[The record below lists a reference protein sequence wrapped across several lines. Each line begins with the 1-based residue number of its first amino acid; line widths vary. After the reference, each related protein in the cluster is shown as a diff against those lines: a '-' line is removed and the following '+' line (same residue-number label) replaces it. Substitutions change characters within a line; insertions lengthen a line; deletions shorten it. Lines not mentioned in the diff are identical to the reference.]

1 VMGEKSL
8 SDWYLPAH
16 SMPPQSLSWCIKERL
31 FFYLCIFIKKKK
43 GLKMAIMNWRHFRLA
58 AAATAVAILAA
69 CGGGGADQT
78 SQRAGITSIKVMGD
92 SLSDVGVFKGIPT
105 NGRIFSVQDSASE
118 PNTDWTERIAAL
130 LGVPQLCNFFKY
142 TGAAAAPFSLVPGCT
157 SYAVGGGRIN
167 NFNPQTGA
175 GASPFSITYQLQV
188 ASSAG
193 NYKSTDLL
201 LIDGGGNDAADLVG
215 AYLNAAKDGGASYAA
230 MTGTLI
236 PAGTLAPMLA
246 NGQAGLAQ
254 VGGTYMVALADKF
267 YGSIKTNALDKGAE
281 RILVLNTPGITNTP
295 RFQMVLGGIA
305 AAYGGGA
312 TGAGARAQSEALF
325 KSWVEAF
332 NSRLAT
338 LVANDK
344 RIVLVDFYTA
354 FNDQIAN
361 PAQYGL
367 TNVTT
372 PACPITGMGSDGLPL
387 YNFQTCTAAAL
398 SAMTPPAGA
407 TGGSNWWQTYAFSDG
422 FHPTPLGYQ
431 LMSQLV
437 AKSLAT
443 AGWL

>member
-1 VMGEKSL
+1 
-8 SDWYLPAH
+8 
-16 SMPPQSLSWCIKERL
+16 
-31 FFYLCIFIKKKK
+31 
-43 GLKMAIMNWRHFRLA
+43 MAVMNWRFFRLA
-58 AAATAVAILAA
+58 VAATAVAILAA
-69 CGGGGADQT
+69 CGGGGADPT

-267 YGSIKTNALDKGAE
+267 YDSIKTNALDKGAE

>member
-1 VMGEKSL
+1 
-8 SDWYLPAH
+8 
-16 SMPPQSLSWCIKERL
+16 
-31 FFYLCIFIKKKK
+31 
-43 GLKMAIMNWRHFRLA
+43 MAITNWRHFRLA

-69 CGGGGADQT
+69 CGGGGADPT
-78 SQRAGITSIKVMGD
+78 SQRASITSIKVMGD

-130 LGVPQLCNFFKY
+130 LGVPQLCNFFKF

-201 LIDGGGNDAADLVG
+201 LIDGGGNDAADLVS

-246 NGQAGLAQ
+246 SGQAGLAQ
-254 VGGTYMVALADKF
+254 VGGAYMVALADKF

-361 PAQYGL
+361 PAEYGL

>member
-1 VMGEKSL
+1 
-8 SDWYLPAH
+8 
-16 SMPPQSLSWCIKERL
+16 
-31 FFYLCIFIKKKK
+31 
-43 GLKMAIMNWRHFRLA
+43 MAVMNWRFFRLA
-58 AAATAVAILAA
+58 VAATAVAILAA
-69 CGGGGADQT
+69 CGGGGADPT

-254 VGGTYMVALADKF
+254 VGGAYMVALADKF

>member
-1 VMGEKSL
+1 
-8 SDWYLPAH
+8 
-16 SMPPQSLSWCIKERL
+16 
-31 FFYLCIFIKKKK
+31 
-43 GLKMAIMNWRHFRLA
+43 MNWRHFRLA

-69 CGGGGADQT
+69 CGGGGADPT
-78 SQRAGITSIKVMGD
+78 SQRASITSIKVMGD

-130 LGVPQLCNFFKY
+130 LGVPQLCNFFKF

-246 NGQAGLAQ
+246 SGQAGLAQ
-254 VGGTYMVALADKF
+254 VGGAYMVALADKF

>member
-1 VMGEKSL
+1 
-8 SDWYLPAH
+8 
-16 SMPPQSLSWCIKERL
+16 
-31 FFYLCIFIKKKK
+31 
-43 GLKMAIMNWRHFRLA
+43 MAITNWRHFRLA

-69 CGGGGADQT
+69 CGGGGADPT
-78 SQRAGITSIKVMGD
+78 SQRASITSIKVMGD

-130 LGVPQLCNFFKY
+130 LGVPQLCNFFKF

-246 NGQAGLAQ
+246 SGQAGLAQ

>member
-1 VMGEKSL
+1 
-8 SDWYLPAH
+8 
-16 SMPPQSLSWCIKERL
+16 
-31 FFYLCIFIKKKK
+31 
-43 GLKMAIMNWRHFRLA
+43 MAVMNWRFFRLA
-58 AAATAVAILAA
+58 VAATAVAILAA
-69 CGGGGADQT
+69 CGGGGADPT

-246 NGQAGLAQ
+246 SGQAGLAQ
-254 VGGTYMVALADKF
+254 VGGAYMVALADKF
-267 YGSIKTNALDKGAE
+267 YASIKANALDKGAE
-281 RILVLNTPGITNTP
+281 RIVVLNTPGITNTP

>member
-1 VMGEKSL
+1 
-8 SDWYLPAH
+8 
-16 SMPPQSLSWCIKERL
+16 
-31 FFYLCIFIKKKK
+31 
-43 GLKMAIMNWRHFRLA
+43 MAVMNWRFFRLA
-58 AAATAVAILAA
+58 VAATAVAILAA
-69 CGGGGADQT
+69 CGGGGADPT

-236 PAGTLAPMLA
+236 PAGTLVPMLA
-246 NGQAGLAQ
+246 SGQAGLAQ
-254 VGGTYMVALADKF
+254 VGGAYMVALADKF
-267 YGSIKTNALDKGAE
+267 YASIKTSALDKGAE
-281 RILVLNTPGITNTP
+281 RIVLLNTPGITNTP

-344 RIVLVDFYTA
+344 RVVLVDFYTA

>member
-1 VMGEKSL
+1 
-8 SDWYLPAH
+8 
-16 SMPPQSLSWCIKERL
+16 
-31 FFYLCIFIKKKK
+31 
-43 GLKMAIMNWRHFRLA
+43 MAITNWRHFRLA

-69 CGGGGADQT
+69 CGGGGADPT

-105 NGRIFSVQDSASE
+105 NGRIFSVQDSSSE

-130 LGVPQLCNFFKY
+130 LGVPQLCNFFKF

-201 LIDGGGNDAADLVG
+201 LIDGGGNDAADLVS

>member
-1 VMGEKSL
+1 
-8 SDWYLPAH
+8 
-16 SMPPQSLSWCIKERL
+16 
-31 FFYLCIFIKKKK
+31 
-43 GLKMAIMNWRHFRLA
+43 MAIMNWRHFRLA

-215 AYLNAAKDGGASYAA
+215 AYLNSAKDGGASYAA

>member
-1 VMGEKSL
+1 
-8 SDWYLPAH
+8 
-16 SMPPQSLSWCIKERL
+16 
-31 FFYLCIFIKKKK
+31 
-43 GLKMAIMNWRHFRLA
+43 MAITNWRHFRLA

-69 CGGGGADQT
+69 CGGGGADPT

-105 NGRIFSVQDSASE
+105 NGRIFSVQDSSSE

-130 LGVPQLCNFFKY
+130 LGVPQLCNFFKF

-201 LIDGGGNDAADLVG
+201 LIDGGGNDAADLVS

-246 NGQAGLAQ
+246 SGQAGLAQ
-254 VGGTYMVALADKF
+254 VGGAYMVALADKF

-344 RIVLVDFYTA
+344 RVVLVDFYTA

>member
-1 VMGEKSL
+1 
-8 SDWYLPAH
+8 
-16 SMPPQSLSWCIKERL
+16 
-31 FFYLCIFIKKKK
+31 
-43 GLKMAIMNWRHFRLA
+43 MAIMNWRHFRLA

-312 TGAGARAQSEALF
+312 TGTGARAQSEALF

>member
-1 VMGEKSL
+1 
-8 SDWYLPAH
+8 
-16 SMPPQSLSWCIKERL
+16 
-31 FFYLCIFIKKKK
+31 
-43 GLKMAIMNWRHFRLA
+43 MAFTNWRHFRLA
-58 AAATAVAILAA
+58 AAAAAVAILAA
-69 CGGGGADQT
+69 CGGGGADPT

-236 PAGTLAPMLA
+236 PAGTLVPMLA
-246 NGQAGLAQ
+246 SGQAGLAQ
-254 VGGTYMVALADKF
+254 VGGAYMVALADKF

>member
-1 VMGEKSL
+1 
-8 SDWYLPAH
+8 
-16 SMPPQSLSWCIKERL
+16 MPPQSLSWCIKERL

-267 YGSIKTNALDKGAE
+267 YDSIKTNALDKGAE

-354 FNDQIAN
+354 FNDQITN

>member
-1 VMGEKSL
+1 
-8 SDWYLPAH
+8 
-16 SMPPQSLSWCIKERL
+16 
-31 FFYLCIFIKKKK
+31 
-43 GLKMAIMNWRHFRLA
+43 MAIMNWRHFRLA

-267 YGSIKTNALDKGAE
+267 YGSIKTTALDKGAE

-354 FNDQIAN
+354 FNDQITN

>member
-1 VMGEKSL
+1 
-8 SDWYLPAH
+8 
-16 SMPPQSLSWCIKERL
+16 
-31 FFYLCIFIKKKK
+31 
-43 GLKMAIMNWRHFRLA
+43 MAIMNWRHFRLA

-105 NGRIFSVQDSASE
+105 NGRIFSVLDSASE

-372 PACPITGMGSDGLPL
+372 PACPITGIGSDGLPL

>member
-1 VMGEKSL
+1 
-8 SDWYLPAH
+8 
-16 SMPPQSLSWCIKERL
+16 
-31 FFYLCIFIKKKK
+31 
-43 GLKMAIMNWRHFRLA
+43 MAITNWRHFRLA

-69 CGGGGADQT
+69 CGGGGADPT
-78 SQRAGITSIKVMGD
+78 SQRASITSIKVMGD

-130 LGVPQLCNFFKY
+130 LGVPQLCNFFKF

-157 SYAVGGGRIN
+157 SYAIGGGRIN

-246 NGQAGLAQ
+246 SGQAGLAQ
-254 VGGTYMVALADKF
+254 VGGAYMVALADKF

-344 RIVLVDFYTA
+344 RVVLVDFYTA

>member
-1 VMGEKSL
+1 
-8 SDWYLPAH
+8 
-16 SMPPQSLSWCIKERL
+16 
-31 FFYLCIFIKKKK
+31 
-43 GLKMAIMNWRHFRLA
+43 MAIMNWRHFRLA

-69 CGGGGADQT
+69 CGGGGADPT

-267 YGSIKTNALDKGAE
+267 YDSIKTNALDKGAE

>member
-1 VMGEKSL
+1 
-8 SDWYLPAH
+8 
-16 SMPPQSLSWCIKERL
+16 
-31 FFYLCIFIKKKK
+31 
-43 GLKMAIMNWRHFRLA
+43 MAITNWRHFRLA

-69 CGGGGADQT
+69 CGGGGADPT
-78 SQRAGITSIKVMGD
+78 SQRASITSIKVMGD

-130 LGVPQLCNFFKY
+130 LGVPQLCNFFKF

-215 AYLNAAKDGGASYAA
+215 AYLNAAKDGGASYSA

-236 PAGTLAPMLA
+236 PAGTLTPMLA
-246 NGQAGLAQ
+246 SGQAGLAQ
-254 VGGTYMVALADKF
+254 VGGAYMVALADKF

>member
-1 VMGEKSL
+1 
-8 SDWYLPAH
+8 
-16 SMPPQSLSWCIKERL
+16 
-31 FFYLCIFIKKKK
+31 
-43 GLKMAIMNWRHFRLA
+43 MAITNWRHFRLA

-69 CGGGGADQT
+69 CGGGGADPT
-78 SQRAGITSIKVMGD
+78 SQRASITSIKVMGD

-130 LGVPQLCNFFKY
+130 LGVPQLCNFFKF

-175 GASPFSITYQLQV
+175 GASPFSITYQLQG

-246 NGQAGLAQ
+246 SGQAGLAQ
-254 VGGTYMVALADKF
+254 VGGAYMVALADKF

>member
-1 VMGEKSL
+1 
-8 SDWYLPAH
+8 
-16 SMPPQSLSWCIKERL
+16 
-31 FFYLCIFIKKKK
+31 
-43 GLKMAIMNWRHFRLA
+43 MAITNWRHFRLA

-69 CGGGGADQT
+69 CGGGGADPT

-246 NGQAGLAQ
+246 SGQAGLAQ
-254 VGGTYMVALADKF
+254 VGGAYMVALADKF

>member
-1 VMGEKSL
+1 
-8 SDWYLPAH
+8 
-16 SMPPQSLSWCIKERL
+16 
-31 FFYLCIFIKKKK
+31 
-43 GLKMAIMNWRHFRLA
+43 MAVTNWRHFRLA

-69 CGGGGADQT
+69 CGGGGADPT

-246 NGQAGLAQ
+246 SGQAGLAQ
-254 VGGTYMVALADKF
+254 VGGAYMVALADKF